1 VGLATHKL
9 GSGEVRL
16 GLSATAASAVL
27 YSAVVLFG
35 VVAASPSAL
44 DGEDS
49 RGSSVVL
56 VPAPH
61 DSAGPGPA
69 QRLPQ
74 VSPGSVR
81 HLSRGSSPRSDLGG
95 ATAASLARPA
105 GVTPTPAAPSP
116 KTARPSSPL
125 KLATTPP
132 ATTTTPG
139 LPISPDSILTT
150 VTTALPPLPE
160 LPGLPAAPLP
170 PVPPLPAAPGLPALP
185 SLP

>member
-44 DGEDS
+44 DGEDG

-61 DSAGPGPA
+61 DSAGTGPA

-81 HLSRGSSPRSDLGG
+81 HLHRGSSPRGDLGG
-95 ATAASLARPA
+95 ATATSSPRPA
-105 GVTPTPAAPSP
+105 GVTPTTPAAPSP
-116 KTARPSSPL
+116 KAAQPSSPV
-125 KLATTPP
+125 KQATTPP
-132 ATTTTPG
+132 ATTTAPA
-139 LPISPDSILTT
+139 LPISTDSILTT

-160 LPGLPAAPLP
+160 VPGLPAAPLP
-170 PVPPLPAAPGLPALP
+170 PLPLPSAPGLP

>member
-1 VGLATHKL
+1 VGLATHKV
-9 GSGEVRL
+9 GRGEVRL

-27 YSAVVLFG
+27 YGAVVLFG
-35 VVAASPSAL
+35 VVSASPSAL
-44 DGEDS
+44 GSEDG

-61 DSAGPGPA
+61 DSAGTGPA

-81 HLSRGSSPRSDLGG
+81 HLHRGSSPRSDLGG
-95 ATAASLARPA
+95 ATAASLPRPA
-105 GVTPTPAAPSP
+105 GVAPTPAAPSP
-116 KTARPSSPL
+116 KTARPSSPF
-125 KLATTPP
+125 KQATTPP
-132 ATTTTPG
+132 ATTTAPA

-160 LPGLPAAPLP
+160 LPGLPAP
-170 PVPPLPAAPGLPALP
+170 PVPPLPPLPAVPGLPALP